1 MRVIEGV
8 VPPGGFHFRQRL
20 RSSPQRPQ
28 FHTITGASYDQLV
41 ENTFSFRLNNIEMVK
56 SGSATREQVVH
67 DIMWYLCGKFPHQ
80 CTGAKAEL
88 SAAAAMRSPPPM
100 QRGGRPG
107 YMRPLVRIE
116 DWLTVL
122 TEKTLKWVDQ
132 ARAQERARICIDCPM
147 NQTWRTG
154 CGSCNQNAERR
165 AFLIRGSHA
174 TGMEPQLKGCVSYG
188 TLLHLSVWLEDDFS
202 TAGRQPP
209 AKCWKLTEKSS

>member
-1 MRVIEGV
+1 M
-8 VPPGGFHFRQRL
+8 PGGWHYRQRL

-28 FHTITGASYDQLV
+28 YHTITAETYDGLV
-41 ENTFSFRLNNIEMVK
+41 QNVFAFRLNNIEIIK
-56 SGSATREQVVH
+56 SGSATQEQVEH
-67 DIMWYLCGKFPHQ
+67 DIKYYVCGKYPHQ
-80 CTGAKAEL
+80 CTGGRAEL
-88 SAAAAMRSPPPM
+88 SAAASMRSPPPM

-116 DWLTVL
+116 DWLTIL

-132 ARAQERARICIDCPM
+132 ARAQERARICIECPR

-174 TGMEPQLKGCVSYG
+174 TGLEPKLKSCISYG
-188 TLLHLSVWLEDDFS
+188 TLLDLSVWLENDHS
-202 TAGRQPP
+202 APNRQPP
-209 AKCWKLTEKSS
+209 ANCWKLTESQK